1 MAPPPTA
8 YVGGGSNG
16 VTSSAEKKVRMLY
29 AYQKNGD
36 GEISAG
42 EGHEAT
48 LLEPDGN
55 VFLVLHHTLVHNV
68 QSLTSLTDGSGWIK
82 IRTASGTG
90 LVPASYTE
98 PMSPTSP
105 TPGPMT
111 LARLPS
117 NYSAS
122 NVSLA
127 SSITASI
134 NPATASTSSLT
145 GPKKQGP
152 AVAPRRGAKRV
163 KYVEA
168 MYAYEARSA
177 SEISISA
184 GDKVVLVQADQG
196 DGWCEVERGGRTG
209 IVPASYVRDA

>member
-1 MAPPPTA
+1 MLVEAAMVSQAVPRRKFVCCMPIKRMEMAKLAQERDTKPLYWNPMVL
-8 YVGGGSNG
+8 YSLSSSILLYI
-16 VTSSAEKKVRMLY
+16 TSRSL
-29 AYQKNGD
+29 
-36 GEISAG
+36 ISI
-42 EGHEAT
+42 
-48 LLEPDGN
+48 
-55 VFLVLHHTLVHNV
+55 
-68 QSLTSLTDGSGWIK
+68 TDGSGWIK

-98 PMSPTSP
+98 PISPASP

-111 LARLPS
+111 LTRLPS

-145 GPKKQGP
+145 GQKKQGP

-168 MYAYEARSA
+168 MYAYEARTA

-196 DGWCEVERGGRTG
+196 DGWCEVEKGGRTG